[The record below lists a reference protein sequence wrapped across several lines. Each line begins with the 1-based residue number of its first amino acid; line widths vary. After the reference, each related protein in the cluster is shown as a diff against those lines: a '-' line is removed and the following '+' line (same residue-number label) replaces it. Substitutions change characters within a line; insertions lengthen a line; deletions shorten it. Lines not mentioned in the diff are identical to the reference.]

1 MRNVYDKVIAYC
13 ENDSGNNEYDY
24 GGMMMVIVMTVV
36 FMMIMMMV
44 VTHIDGRVN
53 MRLLLG
59 TNF

>member
-1 MRNVYDKVIAYC
+1 
-13 ENDSGNNEYDY
+13 
-24 GGMMMVIVMTVV
+24 MMVIVMTVV
-36 FMMIMMMV
+36 FMMMV